1 MALVPAGIPKPI
13 DSLDVTIS
21 EPQTTGVEELDRVL
35 GGGLVPGSVTL
46 LGGEPGIGKS
56 TLLLQLLAAWS
67 GRTLYVTAEES
78 AQQVHMRAER
88 LNAIKP
94 DLWLVAEMS
103 LNNII
108 KSIDQVEPQLVI
120 IDSIQAIADPLLNSA
135 PGSVSQVRGCAHRL
149 VQEAKARDLPIILV
163 GHVTKDGGLAGPRV
177 LEHVVD
183 TVLSFEGERHHALR
197 LLRAVKHRFGST
209 NELGLFEMTEM
220 GLRSVPDASK
230 LFLADRR
237 AGVPGSIVV
246 PTLEGHRPLLVEVQA
261 LTNLSPS
268 HVSPRRSAQ
277 GVDSGRLAMLLAV
290 LERRANVNL
299 SQHEVFAS
307 VVGGVKLGEPGAD
320 LGLCLALVSASTD
333 RPLAENL
340 VACGEVG
347 LAGELRQASN
357 TARRLGEAARLG
369 FTRAIIPASSAV
381 DINISGIKLQP
392 AHTVAEALALAGL
405 SIN

>member
-1 MALVPAGIPKPI
+1 
-13 DSLDVTIS
+13 
-21 EPQTTGVEELDRVL
+21 
-35 GGGLVPGSVTL
+35 
-46 LGGEPGIGKS
+46 
-56 TLLLQLLAAWS
+56 LLLQLLAAWS

-246 PTLEGHRPLLVEVQA
+246 PALEGHRPLLVEVQA

-357 TARRLGEAARLG
+357 TARRLAEAARLG

-381 DINISGIKLQP
+381 DINISGIKLEP